1 MIFQITMFKITFL
14 GTGGALPSKE
24 RNPAAI
30 MVNCEGELL
39 LFDCGEG
46 AQQQMMRAKTG
57 LVKISAIFLTHYHG
71 DHILGLPGLLQT
83 MGFFDREETLEIY
96 GPDGLFEIMDAFEKL
111 GTHKLQYPIIP
122 KILAPGDI
130 VQRNG
135 YTIKAVRA
143 DHDRPALGF
152 VLTEEKRPGRF
163 NREKAIELGVKPG
176 PDFAKLHRGENVTLA
191 DGTVIYSK
199 DVVGPERPGRKISY
213 SGDTRET
220 DVFFYESEG
229 ADLVIHEATFTSEM
243 AENAYEYGHS
253 TAKGAAKMAKKYNIR
268 KLVLTHFSPR
278 LTDEKESVYE
288 DAASEFEN
296 VVVAEDFMEIDVELR
311 DE

>member
-1 MIFQITMFKITFL
+1 MLKITFL

-24 RNPAAI
+24 RNPASI
-30 MVNCEGELL
+30 MVNREGELL

-57 LVKISAIFLTHYHG
+57 LVKISAIFLSHYHG

-83 MGFFDREETLEIY
+83 MGFFDREEKLEIY
-96 GPDGLFEIMDAFEKL
+96 GPDGLFEMLEAFEKL
-111 GTHKLQYPIIP
+111 GTHKLQYQIIP
-122 KILAPGDI
+122 KILTPGDI
-130 VQRNG
+130 VQRDG
-135 YTIKAVRA
+135 YTVKAVRA

-152 VLTEEKRPGRF
+152 VLEEESRPGRF
-163 NREKAIELGVKPG
+163 NREKAVQLGVEPG
-176 PDFAKLHRGENVTLA
+176 PKFAKLHRGEDVTLA
-191 DGTVIYSK
+191 NGSIIYSK
-199 DVVGPERPGRKISY
+199 DVVGPNRPGRKISY

-268 KLVLTHFSPR
+268 RLILTHLSPR
-278 LTDEKESVYE
+278 LTDEAESVYE
-288 DAASEFEN
+288 DAKTEFEN
-296 VVVAEDFMEIDVELR
+296 VTVAEDLMEIEIGLR

>member
-1 MIFQITMFKITFL
+1 MLKITFL

-24 RNPAAI
+24 RNPAGI
-30 MVNCEGELL
+30 MVNREGELL

-46 AQQQMMRAKTG
+46 SQRQMMTAKTG
-57 LVKISAIFLTHYHG
+57 LVKISAIFLSHYHG

-83 MGFFDREETLEIY
+83 MGFFDREEKLEIY
-96 GPDGLFEIMDAFEKL
+96 GPDGLFEVMEAFEKL
-111 GTHKLQYPIIP
+111 GTHKLQYQIIL
-122 KILAPGDI
+122 KTLAPGDI

-135 YTIKAVRA
+135 YIIKAVRA

-152 VLTEEKRPGRF
+152 ILEEEMRPGRF
-163 NREKAIELGVKPG
+163 NREKAIELGVEPG
-176 PDFAKLHRGENVTLA
+176 PNFAKLHRGENVTLKN
-191 DGTVIYSK
+191 GTVVYSK
-199 DVVGPERPGRKISY
+199 DVVGPMRPGRKIAY

-243 AENAYEYGHS
+243 EQQAYEYGHS

-268 KLVLTHFSPR
+268 KLILTHLSPR
-278 LTDEKESVYE
+278 LTDEEESVLA
-288 DAASEFEN
+288 DAKSEFEN
-296 VVVAEDFMEIDVELR
+296 VSVAEDLMEIDVELR

>member
-1 MIFQITMFKITFL
+1 MLKITFL

-24 RNPAAI
+24 RNPVSI
-30 MVNCEGELL
+30 MVNREGELL

-46 AQQQMMRAKTG
+46 SQRQMMFAKTG
-57 LVKISAIFLTHYHG
+57 LVKISAIFLSHYHG

-83 MGFFDREETLEIY
+83 MGFFDRTEKLEIY
-96 GPDGLFEIMDAFEKL
+96 GPDGLFEIMEAFEKL
-111 GTHKLQYPIIP
+111 GVHKFSYPIIP

-135 YTIKAVRA
+135 YTVKAVRA
-143 DHDRPALGF
+143 DHDKNCSRPALGF
-152 VLTEEKRPGRF
+152 VLEEEMRPGRF
-163 NREKAIELGVKPG
+163 NREKAIELGVEPG
-176 PDFAKLHRGENVTLA
+176 PNFAKLHRGENITLK

-199 DVVGPERPGRKISY
+199 DVVGPKRPGRKISY
-213 SGDTRET
+213 SGDTRES

-229 ADLVIHEATFTSEM
+229 ADLVIHEATFTSDM
-243 AENAYEYGHS
+243 AESAYEYGHS
-253 TAKGAAKMAKKYNIR
+253 TAKGAAIMAKKYNVR
-268 KLVLTHFSPR
+268 KLVLTHLSPR
-278 LTDEKESVYE
+278 LTDEDERVYE

-296 VVVAEDFMEIDVELR
+296 VLIAEDLMEIEVELR

>member
-1 MIFQITMFKITFL
+1 MLKITFL

-30 MVNCEGELL
+30 MVNREGELL

-46 AQQQMMRAKTG
+46 SQRQMMFAKTG
-57 LVKISAIFLTHYHG
+57 LVKISAIFLSHYHG

-83 MGFFDREETLEIY
+83 MGFFDRVEKLEIY
-96 GPDGLFEIMDAFEKL
+96 GPDGLFEIMEAFEKL

-143 DHDRPALGF
+143 DHDRGHSRPALGF
-152 VLTEEKRPGRF
+152 VLEEEKRPGRF
-163 NREKAIELGVKPG
+163 NREKAIELGVEPG
-176 PDFAKLHRGENVTLA
+176 PNFAKLHRGENITLK
-191 DGTVIYSK
+191 DGTAVYSK
-199 DVVGPERPGRKISY
+199 DVVGPTRPGRKISY
-213 SGDTRET
+213 SGDTRES

-229 ADLVIHEATFTSEM
+229 ADLVIHEATFTSDM

-253 TAKGAAKMAKKYNIR
+253 TAKGAAIMAKKYNVR
-268 KLVLTHFSPR
+268 KLVLTHLSPR
-278 LTDEKESVYE
+278 LTDEDERVYE

-296 VVVAEDFMEIDVELR
+296 VLVAEDLMEIEIELR

>member
-1 MIFQITMFKITFL
+1 MLKITFL

-30 MVNCEGELL
+30 MVNREGELL

-57 LVKISAIFLTHYHG
+57 LVKISAIFLSHYHG

-83 MGFFDREETLEIY
+83 MGFFDREEKLEIY
-96 GPDGLFEIMDAFEKL
+96 GPDGLLDVLEAFEKL
-111 GTHKLQYPIIP
+111 GTHKLKYPIIP
-122 KILAPGDI
+122 KILVPGDI
-130 VQRNG
+130 VQRKD
-135 YTIKAVRA
+135 YTIKAIRA

-152 VLTEEKRPGRF
+152 VLEEGIRPGRF
-163 NREKAIELGVKPG
+163 NREKAIELGVEPG
-176 PDFAKLHRGENVTLA
+176 PNFAKLHRGENITLKN
-191 DGTVIYSK
+191 GITVYSK
-199 DVVGPERPGRKISY
+199 DVVGPTRPGRKISY

-229 ADLVIHEATFTSEM
+229 ADLVIHEATFTSDM
-243 AENAYEYGHS
+243 AENANEYGHS

-268 KLVLTHFSPR
+268 KLVLTHLSPR
-278 LTDEKESVYE
+278 LTDEAESVYE
-288 DAASEFEN
+288 DAVSEFEN
-296 VVVAEDFMEIDVELR
+296 VIVAEDLMEIDVEFR

>member
-1 MIFQITMFKITFL
+1 MLKITFL

-30 MVNCEGELL
+30 MVNREGELL

-46 AQQQMMRAKTG
+46 AQQQMMRGKTG
-57 LVKISAIFLTHYHG
+57 LVKISAIFLSHYHG

-83 MGFFDREETLEIY
+83 MGFFDREEKLEIY
-96 GPDGLFEIMDAFEKL
+96 GPAGLFEVMEAFEKL

-122 KILAPGDI
+122 KILSPGDV
-130 VQRNG
+130 VQRSG

-152 VLTEEKRPGRF
+152 VLEEEMRPGRF
-163 NREKAIELGVKPG
+163 NREKAIELGVEPG
-176 PDFAKLHRGENVTLA
+176 PNFAKLHRGENITLPN
-191 DGTVIYSK
+191 GTIIHSK
-199 DVVGPERPGRKISY
+199 DVVGPDRPGRKISY

-229 ADLVIHEATFTSEM
+229 ADLVIHEATFMSDM
-243 AENAYEYGHS
+243 ADRAHEYGHS

-268 KLVLTHFSPR
+268 KLVLTHISPR
-278 LTDEKESVYE
+278 LTDEEESVYE
-288 DAASEFEN
+288 DAATDFEN
-296 VVVAEDFMEIDVELR
+296 VIVAEDLMEIEVELR

>member
-1 MIFQITMFKITFL
+1 MLKITFL

-30 MVNCEGELL
+30 MVNREGELL

-46 AQQQMMRAKTG
+46 AQRQMMIAKTG
-57 LVKISAIFLTHYHG
+57 LVKISAVFLSHYHG

-83 MGFFDREETLEIY
+83 MGFFDREEKLEIY
-96 GPDGLFEIMDAFEKL
+96 GPAGLFEIMEAFEKL

-152 VLTEEKRPGRF
+152 VLEEEMRPGRF
-163 NREKAIELGVKPG
+163 NREKAIELGVEPG
-176 PDFAKLHRGENVTLA
+176 PNFAKLHRGENITLKSGA
-191 DGTVIYSK
+191 VVYSK
-199 DVVGPERPGRKISY
+199 DVVGPARPGRKISY

-229 ADLVIHEATFTSEM
+229 ADVVIHEATFTSDM
-243 AENAYEYGHS
+243 AEKAEEYGHS

-268 KLVLTHFSPR
+268 KLVLTHLSPR
-278 LTDEKESVYE
+278 LTDEEESVYE
-288 DAASEFEN
+288 DAANEFEN
-296 VVVAEDFMEIDVELR
+296 VLVAEDLMEIEVELR

>member
-1 MIFQITMFKITFL
+1 MLKITFL

-24 RNPAAI
+24 RNPASI
-30 MVNCEGELL
+30 MVNREGELL

-57 LVKISAIFLTHYHG
+57 LVKISAIFLSHYHG

-83 MGFFDREETLEIY
+83 MGFFDREEKLEIY
-96 GPDGLFEIMDAFEKL
+96 GPDGLFEMLEAFEKL
-111 GTHKLQYPIIP
+111 GTHKLQYQIIP

-130 VQRNG
+130 VQRDG
-135 YTIKAVRA
+135 YTVKAVRA

-152 VLTEEKRPGRF
+152 VLEEESRPGRF
-163 NREKAIELGVKPG
+163 NREKAVQLGVEPG
-176 PDFAKLHRGENVTLA
+176 PKFAKLHRGEDVTLA
-191 DGTVIYSK
+191 NGSIIYSK
-199 DVVGPERPGRKISY
+199 DVVGPNRPGRKISY

-268 KLVLTHFSPR
+268 RLILTHLSPR
-278 LTDEKESVYE
+278 LTDEAESVYE
-288 DAASEFEN
+288 DAKTEFEN
-296 VVVAEDFMEIDVELR
+296 VTVAEDLMEIEIGLR

>member
-1 MIFQITMFKITFL
+1 MLKITFL

-24 RNPAAI
+24 RNPAGI
-30 MVNCEGELL
+30 MVNREGELL

-46 AQQQMMRAKTG
+46 SQRQMMTAKTG
-57 LVKISAIFLTHYHG
+57 LVKISAIFLSHYHG

-83 MGFFDREETLEIY
+83 MGFFDREEKLEIY
-96 GPDGLFEIMDAFEKL
+96 GPAGLFEVMEAFEKL

-152 VLTEEKRPGRF
+152 VLEEEIRPGRF
-163 NREKAIELGVKPG
+163 NREKAVELGVEPG
-176 PDFAKLHRGENVTLA
+176 PNFAKLHRGENITLK
-191 DGTVIYSK
+191 DGTVVYSK
-199 DVVGPERPGRKISY
+199 DVVGPARPGRKISY

-229 ADLVIHEATFTSEM
+229 ADLVIHEATFVSEM
-243 AENAYEYGHS
+243 AAQANEYGHS
-253 TAKGAAKMAKKYNIR
+253 TAKGAARMAKKYNIR
-268 KLVLTHFSPR
+268 KLVLTHLSPR
-278 LTDEKESVYE
+278 LTDEEETVYE

-296 VVVAEDFMEIDVELR
+296 VIVAEDLMEIDVEFR

>member
-1 MIFQITMFKITFL
+1 M
-14 GTGGALPSKE
+14 
-24 RNPAAI
+24 
-30 MVNCEGELL
+30 

-57 LVKISAIFLTHYHG
+57 LVKISAIFLSHYHG

-83 MGFFDREETLEIY
+83 MGFFDREEKLEIY
-96 GPDGLFEIMDAFEKL
+96 GPDGLFDILEAFEKL

-122 KILAPGDI
+122 KILAPGDVI
-130 VQRNG
+130 RRDG

-152 VLTEEKRPGRF
+152 VLTEDIRPGRF
-163 NREKAIELGVKPG
+163 NREKAVELGVTPG
-176 PDFAKLHRGENVTLA
+176 PAFAKLHRGENITLA
-191 DGTVIYSK
+191 DGTIVYSK
-199 DVVGPERPGRKISY
+199 DVVGPTRPGRKISY

-220 DVFFYESEG
+220 DAFFYESEG
-229 ADLVIHEATFTSEM
+229 ADVMIHEATFTSDM
-243 AENAYEYGHS
+243 AENANEYGHS

-268 KLVLTHFSPR
+268 RLILTHLSPR
-278 LTDEKESVYE
+278 LTDEEESVYE
-288 DAASEFEN
+288 DAVTEFEN
-296 VVVAEDFMEIDVELR
+296 VAVAEDLMEIDVELR

>member
-1 MIFQITMFKITFL
+1 MLKITFL

-30 MVNCEGELL
+30 MVNREGELL

-57 LVKISAIFLTHYHG
+57 LVKISAIFLSHYHG

-83 MGFFDREETLEIY
+83 MGFFDREEKLEIY
-96 GPDGLFEIMDAFEKL
+96 GPEGLLEMLEAFEKL
-111 GTHKLQYPIIP
+111 GTHKLQYPIFP
-122 KILAPGDI
+122 KILAPGDLLR
-130 VQRNG
+130 RNG

-152 VLTEEKRPGRF
+152 VLQEDERPGRF
-163 NREKAIELGVKPG
+163 NREKAIELGIHPG
-176 PDFAKLHRGENVTLA
+176 PNFAKLHRGEDVTLS
-191 DGTVIYSK
+191 DGTVVRSS
-199 DVVGPERPGRKISY
+199 DVVGPKRPGRKISY

-220 DVFFYESEG
+220 DAFFYESEG
-229 ADLVIHEATFTSEM
+229 ADLMIHEATFTSEM
-243 AENAYEYGHS
+243 AENAREFGHS

-268 KLVLTHFSPR
+268 RLVLTHLSPR
-278 LTDEKESVYE
+278 LTDEEESVYR
-288 DAASEFEN
+288 DAADEFGD
-296 VVVAEDFMEIDVELR
+296 VVVARDLMEIDVPFR
-311 DE
+311 DA

>member
-1 MIFQITMFKITFL
+1 MLKITFL
-14 GTGGALPSKE
+14 GTGGALPSKD

-30 MVNCEGELL
+30 MVNREGDLL

-46 AQQQMMRAKTG
+46 AQRQMMCAKTG
-57 LVKISAIFLTHYHG
+57 LMKISAIFLTHYHG

-83 MGFFDREETLEIY
+83 MGFYDREEKLEIY

-111 GTHKLQYPIIP
+111 GTHKLKYPIAL
-122 KILAPGDI
+122 KILAPGD
-130 VQRNG
+130 VVHRSGQRSG

-152 VLTEEKRPGRF
+152 VLEEEKRPGRF
-163 NREKAIELGVKPG
+163 NREKAVELGVSPG
-176 PDFAKLHRGENVTLA
+176 PDFSKLQRGGNITLA
-191 DGTVIYSK
+191 DGTVVYSK
-199 DVVGPERPGRKISY
+199 DVVGPLRPGRKISY

-229 ADLVIHEATFTSEM
+229 ADLVIHEATFTSDM
-243 AENAYEYGHS
+243 AEEAYEYGHS

-268 KLVLTHFSPR
+268 KLVLTHLSPR
-278 LTDEKESVYE
+278 LADEEESVYE

-296 VVVAEDFMEIDVELR
+296 IVVAEDFMEIDVEVR

>member
-1 MIFQITMFKITFL
+1 MLKITFL

-30 MVNCEGELL
+30 MVNREGELL

-57 LVKISAIFLTHYHG
+57 LVKISAIFLSHYHG

-83 MGFFDREETLEIY
+83 MGFFDREEKLEIY
-96 GPDGLFEIMDAFEKL
+96 GPDGLLDVLEAFEKL
-111 GTHKLQYPIIP
+111 GTHKLKYPIVP
-122 KILAPGDI
+122 KILVPGDI
-130 VQRNG
+130 VQRKD

-143 DHDRPALGF
+143 DHDRPALGYI
-152 VLTEEKRPGRF
+152 LEEGIRPGRF
-163 NREKAIELGVKPG
+163 NREKAIELGVEPG
-176 PDFAKLHRGENVTLA
+176 PNFSKLHRGENITLKN
-191 DGTVIYSK
+191 GTTVYSK
-199 DVVGPERPGRKISY
+199 DVVGPTRPGRKISY

-229 ADLVIHEATFTSEM
+229 ADLVIHEATFTSDM
-243 AENAYEYGHS
+243 AENANEYGHS

-268 KLVLTHFSPR
+268 KLVLTHLSPR
-278 LTDEKESVYE
+278 LTDEAESVYE
-288 DAASEFEN
+288 DAVSEFEN
-296 VVVAEDFMEIDVELR
+296 VIVAEDLMEIDVEFR

>member
-1 MIFQITMFKITFL
+1 MLKITFL

-24 RNPAAI
+24 RNPAAV
-30 MVNCEGELL
+30 MVNREGELL

-46 AQQQMMRAKTG
+46 AQRQMMFAKTG

-83 MGFFDREETLEIY
+83 MGFFDREEKLEIY
-96 GPDGLFEIMDAFEKL
+96 GPDGLFEVMEAFEKL
-111 GTHKLQYPIIP
+111 GTHKLKYPIVP
-122 KILAPGDI
+122 QILAPGDI
-130 VQRNG
+130 VQRDG

-152 VLTEEKRPGRF
+152 VLEEEIRPGRF
-163 NREKAIELGVKPG
+163 NRDKAVELGVKPG
-176 PDFAKLHRGENVTLA
+176 PDFAKLHRGENITLSNGA
-191 DGTVIYSK
+191 VVCSK
-199 DVVGPERPGRKISY
+199 DVVGPARSGRKISY

-229 ADLVIHEATFTSEM
+229 ADLVIHEATFTSDM
-243 AENAYEYGHS
+243 TAEAYEYGHS

-268 KLVLTHFSPR
+268 KLALTHLSPR
-278 LTDEKESVYE
+278 LTDEAENVYE

-296 VVVAEDFMEIDVELR
+296 VVIAEDFMELDVELR

>member
-1 MIFQITMFKITFL
+1 MVFQIIMLKITFL

-24 RNPAAI
+24 RNPAAV
-30 MVNCEGELL
+30 MVNREGELL

-57 LVKISAIFLTHYHG
+57 LVKISAVFLSHYHG

-83 MGFFDREETLEIY
+83 MGFFNREEKLEIY
-96 GPDGLFEIMDAFEKL
+96 GPDGLTEIMEAFEKL
-111 GTHKLQYPIIP
+111 GTHKLNYPIVP
-122 KILAPGDI
+122 KILSPGDI
-130 VQRNG
+130 VRRSG
-135 YTIKAVRA
+135 YTVKAVRA

-152 VLTEEKRPGRF
+152 VLEEEERPGRF
-163 NREKAIELGVKPG
+163 NREKAVALGVKPG
-176 PDFAKLHRGENVTLA
+176 PNFAKLHGGEDITLP
-191 DGTVIYSK
+191 DGTTVSSK
-199 DVVGPERPGRKISY
+199 DVVGPKRPGRKISY

-229 ADLVIHEATFTSEM
+229 ADLVIHEATFTSDM

-253 TAKGAAKMAKKYNIR
+253 TARGAARMAKKYNIR
-268 KLVLTHFSPR
+268 KLVLTHLSPR
-278 LTDEKESVYE
+278 LTDEEESVYE
-288 DAASEFEN
+288 DAAVEFEN
-296 VVVAEDFMEIDVELR
+296 VIVAEDMMEIDVELR

>member
-1 MIFQITMFKITFL
+1 MLKITFL

-24 RNPAAI
+24 RNPASI
-30 MVNCEGELL
+30 MVNREGELL

-57 LVKISAIFLTHYHG
+57 LVKISAIFLSHYHG

-83 MGFFDREETLEIY
+83 MGFFDREEKLEIY
-96 GPDGLFEIMDAFEKL
+96 GPDGLFEMLEAFEKL
-111 GTHKLQYPIIP
+111 GTHKLQYQIIP

-130 VQRNG
+130 VQRDG
-135 YTIKAVRA
+135 YTVKAVRA

-152 VLTEEKRPGRF
+152 ILEEESRPGRF
-163 NREKAIELGVKPG
+163 NREKAVQLGVEPG
-176 PDFAKLHRGENVTLA
+176 PKFAKLHRGEDVTLA
-191 DGTVIYSK
+191 NGSIIYSK
-199 DVVGPERPGRKISY
+199 DVVGPNRPGRKISY

-268 KLVLTHFSPR
+268 RLILTHLSPR
-278 LTDEKESVYE
+278 LTDEAESVYE
-288 DAASEFEN
+288 DAKTEFEN
-296 VVVAEDFMEIDVELR
+296 VTVAEDLMEIEIGLR